1 MAIRRSPYPVGGTV
15 RTIGSHTMPRLR
27 PLALVVPLLAA
38 ACAQDLPD
46 ERLIIAHRTLAI
58 RTEVTTPIVQ
68 DPELDADRPKAQALP
83 FETVEI
89 TPFIVNQDGAVDPE
103 SLDIVWLAC
112 ELTPGQ
118 GLFACISDSFPTT
131 LADIPDCEV
140 PDIGQL
146 GGTELPEMESPCL
159 IGREGSPQYVVPLSA
174 NVFVGGAIEL
184 TMIAGV
190 PGGTSTDVCAAELL
204 SDEHDLPNDCLY
216 AVQRLTL
223 GPVELLAKLAADFG
237 AEIPGVEVPDELP
250 EPDRNPRITEVR
262 VGVID
267 ETGKQVGDA
276 LIVPAG
282 GMFSAP
288 LGSTVQVEIDSPEED
303 LQTFL
308 IPVNN
313 GESYE
318 ERAEAYQGD
327 WYRTWG
333 EFLSGTSDD
342 PKSYNQWT
350 LVQGEQDETE
360 TPPDNRAR
368 LYYAVRDGRQG
379 VNWYWFEVEVTEP
392 ETSP

>member
-1 MAIRRSPYPVGGTV
+1 V
-15 RTIGSHTMPRLR
+15 RIIGSLVMTRLR
-27 PLALVVPLLAA
+27 PLALLVPLLAA

-58 RTEVTTPIVQ
+58 RTAVTMPLVG
-68 DPELDADRPKAQALP
+68 DMELDPDRPKAQSLP

-89 TPFIVNQDGAVDPE
+89 TPFIVNEEGVVDPD
-103 SLDIVWLAC
+103 SLDIIWLAC

-118 GLFACISDSFPTT
+118 GLFACVSAAFPTT
-131 LADIPDCEV
+131 LAEIPDCEV
-140 PDIGQL
+140 PDL
-146 GGTELPEMESPCL
+146 SELSGTELPEMVSPCL
-159 IGREGSPQYVVPLSA
+159 IGREGSPEYVTPLSA
-174 NVFVGGAIEL
+174 NAFVGGAIEL

-223 GPVELLAKLAADFG
+223 GPVEVLAQLAADYG
-237 AEIPGVEVPDELP
+237 VEIPGIEIPDPEDVP

-267 ETGKQVGDA
+267 EEGMQVGNAQVVSPGD
-276 LIVPAG
+276 V
-282 GMFSAP
+282 FSVP
-288 LGSTVQVEIDSPEED
+288 LGLTVQIEVDSPEED

-313 GESYE
+313 GESFE
-318 ERAEAYQGD
+318 ERDEAYQGD

-333 EFLSGTSDD
+333 EFLSGSSDD
-342 PKSYNQWT
+342 PMSYNHWT

-360 TPPDNRAR
+360 MPPNNRAR
-368 LYYAVRDGRQG
+368 LYYVVRDGRQG
-379 VNWYWFEVEVTEP
+379 VNWFWFELEVTEP
-392 ETSP
+392 EEMP